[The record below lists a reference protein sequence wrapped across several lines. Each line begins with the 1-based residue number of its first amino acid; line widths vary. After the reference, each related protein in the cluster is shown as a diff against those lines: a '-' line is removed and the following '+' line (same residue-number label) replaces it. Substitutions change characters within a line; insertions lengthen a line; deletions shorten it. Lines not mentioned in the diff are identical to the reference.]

1 MQAMFR
7 AKVEMIA
14 TKRQLSPYTCVFA
27 VNYCTGT
34 WMKETDNFA
43 NALRKMNV
51 SGHKMILPAKG
62 TQTEGHMSL
71 QDAC

>member
-1 MQAMFR
+1 MQAMLG
-7 AKVEMIA
+7 AKVDMIA
-14 TKRQLSPYTCVFA
+14 TKRQLSPYACVLA
-27 VNYCTGT
+27 VGCCKGSR
-34 WMKETDNFA
+34 MKVTDNFA

-51 SGHKMILPAKG
+51 SGHKMILLAKG